1 MCYQDV
7 THSGMLKRAQQ
18 RHERQLVGPNESRR
32 KSSMNV
38 NSDERSILTRSQT
51 SPFSKDVFVYFCDCE
66 TGYRERLV
74 NVRTFGAGES
84 LCKAIS
90 LSHHEKLTVKMN
102 TGLAAKDAH
111 SVVIKYHKNCWSKN
125 VSNVLRKPSSSS
137 EINPI
142 SASEIAAKI
151 EFLTMTEIALHNGK
165 IATISELQSTFES
178 ILEENNVPDASCKR
192 KVLKQLLQMEIP
204 DIEFHKPKRV
214 NESERVSVKKTR
226 DEAIQLAEE
235 QGVIGDSE
243 MKTPLDAAMLLRKSI
258 KKCKKWDFK
267 GSLENVPDENIP
279 MELYSFFRW
288 VIQGP
293 NNLLSA
299 ENTSLSVL
307 ISIQSATEEIHTKD
321 QNRGLARPL
330 PDPQSCQKTY

>member
-1 MCYQDV
+1 
-7 THSGMLKRAQQ
+7 MLKRAQQ

-32 KSSMNV
+32 KSSVNV

-51 SPFSKDVFVYFCDCE
+51 SPFSKDVCFFCDCE
-66 TGYRERLV
+66 AGYRETLV

-84 LCKAIS
+84 LRKAIS
-90 LSHHEKLTVKMN
+90 LSHNEKLTVKMN
-102 TGLAAKDAH
+102 TALAANDAH
-111 SVVIKYHKNCWSKN
+111 SIDIKYHKNCWSKN
-125 VSNVLRKPSSSS
+125 VSNVLRKPSSSGETNS
-137 EINPI
+137 I

-151 EFLTMTEIALHNGK
+151 EFLTMTDIALHNGK
-165 IATISELQSTFES
+165 IATMSELQSAFES

-192 KVLKQLLQMEIP
+192 KVLKQLLQKEIP

-214 NESERVSVKKTR
+214 NESERVSAKKTR

-243 MKTPLDAAMLLRKSI
+243 MKTLLDAAMLLRKSI
-258 KKCKKWDFK
+258 KKCKKWEFI
-267 GSLENVPDENIP
+267 GSLENVSDENIP

-299 ENTSLSVL
+299 EKKSSEVHKK
-307 ISIQSATEEIHTKD
+307 SDESYTKHGFD
-321 QNRGLARPL
+321 V
-330 PDPQSCQKTY
+330 SY